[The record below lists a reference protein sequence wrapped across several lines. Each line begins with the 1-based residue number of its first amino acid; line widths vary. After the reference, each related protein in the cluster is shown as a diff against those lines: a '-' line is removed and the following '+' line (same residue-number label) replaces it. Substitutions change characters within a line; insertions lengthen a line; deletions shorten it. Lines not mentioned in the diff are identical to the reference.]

1 MKDRNVIERNFIK
14 QYVRVEEREEEQCH
28 IINVAGDG
36 NCFYRAIQ
44 ILLGNDEEHY
54 MSLKHSI
61 YEFARKNLRY
71 TL

>member
-28 IINVAGDG
+28 VINVAGDG
-36 NCFYRAIQ
+36 NCLYRAIQ
-44 ILLGNDEEHY
+44 ILLGNDEENY
-54 MSLKHSI
+54 MSLKQSI
-61 YEFARKNLRY
+61 HDFAKKNMGH